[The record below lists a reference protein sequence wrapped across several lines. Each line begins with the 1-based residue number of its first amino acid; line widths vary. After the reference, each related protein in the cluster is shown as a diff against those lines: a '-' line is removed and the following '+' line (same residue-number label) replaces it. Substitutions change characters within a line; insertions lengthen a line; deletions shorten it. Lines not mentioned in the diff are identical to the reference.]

1 MRLGILG
8 MILAGCLPVW
18 GQAVPAQPMANRLP
32 ADAPGFRYLG
42 AWQEIAAGR
51 RTIHPGSQVRFCL
64 RGGARLALQPGQPE
78 GIMVAIRWE
87 GADVWRGRLG
97 SGVPSIDGGEQ
108 GAEFSVVYLAARQP
122 RFDPALPDAE
132 VAELEFHGL
141 VLDEGGQLG
150 DLPDQPGHFRMDFIG
165 DSITVGDSI
174 LGRSAV
180 WDRDF
185 DASLT
190 YSFKLAEMLAADYRI
205 WAFGGAR
212 GGQIISQLPALQAE
226 TRGAHP
232 RLTFINVGANNR
244 STNPTHYRA
253 MMSQLMDQ
261 VFEAHPQTRIVLLN
275 FFRMTPNRLPIL
287 RELAKT
293 YPPGAVRCF
302 DARAYLVGY
311 SDGGVHPDA
320 ESHGRLACALAA
332 FVRGEFPE
340 AEGPASVVARG
351 KADE

>member
-8 MILAGCLPVW
+8 MILAGCLPVV
-18 GQAVPAQPMANRLP
+18 GQSVPAKPMANRVP

-42 AWQEIAAGR
+42 AWQETAAGR

-64 RGGARLALQPGQPE
+64 SGGARLALQPGQPE
-78 GIMVAIRWE
+78 GIRVAIRRE
-87 GADVWRGRLG
+87 GVEVWRGRLG
-97 SGVPSIDGGEQ
+97 SGVPPIDGGEQ
-108 GAEFSVVYLAARQP
+108 GAEFSVVYLAARHP

-132 VAELEFHGL
+132 VAALEFHGL
-141 VLDEGGQLG
+141 DLDEGGQLE
-150 DLPDQPGHFRMDFIG
+150 DLLDQPGHFRMDFIG
-165 DSITVGDSI
+165 DSITAGFGI

-205 WAFGGAR
+205 WAFGGAT
-212 GGQIISQLPALQAE
+212 GGQLVVQLPRVPAE
-226 TRGAHP
+226 TSSNHP
-232 RLTFINVGANNR
+232 GVVFINVGANNR
-244 STNPTHYRA
+244 STSSTHYRA
-253 MMSQLMDQ
+253 MMKQLLAR
-261 VFEAHPQTRIVLLN
+261 VFEAQPQTRVVLLN

-340 AEGPASVVARG
+340 AEGLVSRMASG